1 MDKRKKAFT
10 PGVGLRNRPT
20 ISGIEMQ
27 EIKKIKKNINDEE
40 CILQAQK
47 NTS

>member
-10 PGVGLRNRPT
+10 PGVGLGNRPT

-27 EIKKIKKNINDEE
+27 EIKKKHINDEE